1 LRRPWIGVMLWTW
14 LSIMSP
20 HRYTWG
26 IAYSAPLAAAAAAC
40 TVMGLLM
47 TRERSS
53 PFKGSPVRWFFA
65 FMIWMTLCWVV
76 GLDPSGDYEQWKKV
90 MKIDVMLLVSLMLL
104 HSRLHIMSLM
114 WVCAGSLA
122 LLGSKGGIFTIT
134 GGGAERVYGP
144 PGSFIAE
151 NNSFALALI
160 TIIPLLRFL
169 HLHVQHRVARLGLM
183 AAMLLCAAS
192 ALGSHSRGALV
203 GISAMALTLW
213 WRGRNKLRDG
223 ILLVFV
229 AFALVGFMPEK
240 WSTRMSTIED
250 YADDSSAM
258 GRINAWWAAWNM
270 ARHYPFGVGF
280 NTSTPEL
287 FARFAPFPKDIH
299 AAHSVF
305 FQVLGEHGFI
315 GLFLYLGM
323 WLMTWRAAGW
333 LRKQGNL
340 VPEAKWAGDLGAMC
354 QVALIGYFA
363 GGAFLSLAYFDL
375 PYDIMAMVVLTKLW
389 VEKQGWK
396 SEPVDSPKWMSWLG
410 LVQAKKAD

>member
-1 LRRPWIGVMLWTW
+1 
-14 LSIMSP
+14 MSP

-26 IAYSAPLAAAAAAC
+26 MAYSAPLAASVAAC
-40 TVMGLLM
+40 TMIGLLM
-47 TRERSS
+47 TRERAS
-53 PFKGSPVRWFFA
+53 PFKGSPVSWFFA
-65 FMIWMTLCWVV
+65 FMIWMNLCWVV
-76 GLDPSGDYEQWKKV
+76 GLDPSGDFEQWKKV
-90 MKIDVMLLVSLMLL
+90 MKIDVMLLVALTLL

-144 PGSFIAE
+144 SGSFIAE

-169 HLHVQHRVARLGLM
+169 HLHVQHRLGRIGLIS
-183 AAMLLCAAS
+183 AMLLCAAS

-213 WRGRNKLRDG
+213 WRSRSKLRDG
-223 ILLVFV
+223 IFLVVIAV
-229 AFALVGFMPEK
+229 AFIGFMPDK

-258 GRINAWWAAWNM
+258 GRINAWWAAWNI
-270 ARHYPFGVGF
+270 AKHYPFGVGF

-287 FARFAPFPKDIH
+287 FARFAPVPNDIH

-305 FQVLGEHGFI
+305 FQIMGEHGFI
-315 GLFLYLGM
+315 GLFLYLGI
-323 WLMTWRAAGW
+323 WLMTWRSAGW
-333 LRKQGNL
+333 LRAQGNL
-340 VPEAKWAGDLGAMC
+340 LPEAKWAGDLGAMC
-354 QVALIGYFA
+354 QVAMIGYFA

-375 PYDIMAMVVLTKLW
+375 PYNIMAMVVLTKAW
-389 VEKQGWK
+389 VENQGWK
-396 SEPVDSPKWMSWLG
+396 SEPVDLPKWMFWLG